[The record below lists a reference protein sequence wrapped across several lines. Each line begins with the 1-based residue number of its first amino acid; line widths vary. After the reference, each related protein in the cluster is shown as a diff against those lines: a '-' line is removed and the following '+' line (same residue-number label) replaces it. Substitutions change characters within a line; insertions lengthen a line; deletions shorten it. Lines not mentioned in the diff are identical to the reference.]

1 MLFIS
6 YKTLTRTPLE
16 GVGAASL
23 GVWEWRVAGGLRGPE
38 KESSCFS
45 ILLVLLFGQQGPFS
59 VPSTGGGDF
68 LTVTA

>member
-59 VPSTGGGDF
+59 VPSTGG
-68 LTVTA
+68 AS